1 MFIFDIETGGLS
13 RAELK
18 ELEPEFEAG
27 GNVKDPIKVKLAIEK
42 KRAEW
47 YNKAA
52 LSPITGEILA
62 IGIFDSATDKTSII
76 TGEEKDILEEF
87 WLLVSNTHNLR
98 SELVGWNSNSFDIP
112 FLIKRSW
119 KHSVSVPRVL
129 TQSKWLPKECVDL
142 LEMWMVNGGDR
153 ISLDRVCKFLGLKGK
168 NGDGA
173 MFSIMLEEEPEK
185 AIAYLKNDIEITTEV
200 AVRFGVL

>member
-1 MFIFDIETGGLS
+1 MFIFDIETGPLP

-76 TGEEKDILEEF
+76 TGEEKDIL
-87 WLLVSNTHNLR
+87 
-98 SELVGWNSNSFDIP
+98 
-112 FLIKRSW
+112 
-119 KHSVSVPRVL
+119 
-129 TQSKWLPKECVDL
+129 
-142 LEMWMVNGGDR
+142 
-153 ISLDRVCKFLGLKGK
+153 
-168 NGDGA
+168 
-173 MFSIMLEEEPEK
+173 
-185 AIAYLKNDIEITTEV
+185 
-200 AVRFGVL
+200 